1 MDGNDDHA
9 VLDVRRSAELRGFT
23 VPGGQEEQGSGA
35 GGIRTATSNAG
46 TLTIVESTIFGNT
59 GVPVG
64 SAVVIN
70 STLSGN
76 VAASGGSAVHGASGV
91 ASHGA
96 LIMTNSTVSGNTG
109 APSLYWVSMTLI
121 NTLLEGDYAETP
133 DAVSLG
139 NNIESPGNTCGLDQ
153 PTDQVNVTAEQLALG
168 PLQDNGGPTETH
180 ALGAGSVAI
189 NQIPEANCVV
199 ADGAP
204 LTTDERGEPRPAGAG
219 FDVGAFEVQP

>member
-1 MDGNDDHA
+1 
-9 VLDVRRSAELRGFT
+9 
-23 VPGGQEEQGSGA
+23 
-35 GGIRTATSNAG
+35 
-46 TLTIVESTIFGNT
+46 
-59 GVPVG
+59 
-64 SAVVIN
+64 
-70 STLSGN
+70 
-76 VAASGGSAVHGASGV
+76 
-91 ASHGA
+91 
-96 LIMTNSTVSGNTG
+96 MTNSTVSGNTG